1 MALVSAVSSTQDRG
15 LQEVDEYTTLEEL
28 CAHMSTSARG
38 CIVTLPGHSTVKSR
52 ATPGVMSSA
61 MRIPV
66 DTTATMNPLAEAE
79 DGTPIDAR
87 ARLCVTHVPSRTVGG
102 PTGGKDGSRGIDDKW
117 DATRMLPVQKNLQKL
132 LEQGPHQCP
141 QESAFDLE
149 KPPEGATI
157 FSIAS
162 AGSTLCN
169 GKIEIPQG
177 SYLILDEACAQF
189 TFQDITIHGTFNAPP
204 AAFAPALGMKHL
216 TFD

>member
-1 MALVSAVSSTQDRG
+1 
-15 LQEVDEYTTLEEL
+15 
-28 CAHMSTSARG
+28 MSTSARG
-38 CIVTLPGHSTVKSR
+38 CIVTLPSHSTIKSR

-102 PTGGKDGSRGIDDKW
+102 PTGGKDGSRGIDDDKW

-189 TFQDITIHGTFNAPP
+189 TFQDITIQGPFHPHATLLAT
-204 AAFAPALGMKHL
+204 FAPVATLLHTTRTPIG
-216 TFD
+216 TPSCNERS